1 MESDSSAVVD
11 SAESACTSLS
21 IRLILIKKKK
31 KEQKQQI
38 NCILVTEQNA
48 FIYRT
53 MYFEDIS

>member
-21 IRLILIKKKK
+21 IRLTLIKKK